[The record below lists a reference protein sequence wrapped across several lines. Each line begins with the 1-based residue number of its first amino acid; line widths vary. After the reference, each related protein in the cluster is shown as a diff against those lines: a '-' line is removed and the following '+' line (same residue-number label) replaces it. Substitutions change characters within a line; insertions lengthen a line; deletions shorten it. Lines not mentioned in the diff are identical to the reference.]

1 MDELFVRLDIRAK
14 PVTGVYADRR
24 ALKKFAMLDAVNNKQ
39 QTRSA
44 NSDGVNGEFLLNT
57 QLVNMHY
64 KMPLVGPIESWREAD
79 K

>member
-1 MDELFVRLDIRAK
+1 MARGKRSLRKTSCNKNILC
-14 PVTGVYADRR
+14 ADRR

-39 QTRSA
+39 QTRLA

>member
-1 MDELFVRLDIRAK
+1 MELLYK
-14 PVTGVYADRR
+14 N
-24 ALKKFAMLDAVNNKQ
+24 LAVNQ
-39 QTRSA
+39 YDRLA

>member
-1 MDELFVRLDIRAK
+1 MSVRLDIRAE
-14 PVTGVYADRR
+14 PVTGVCADRR
-24 ALKKFAMLDAVNNKQ
+24 ALQKFAMLDAVNNKQ
-39 QTRSA
+39 QTRLA